1 MTGYINLSDFLLD
14 RLKSLSNTRISLD
27 LFEDAVLKSNY
38 CSQEEFNKSM
48 KFLLDSDKIEYKVD
62 KNGIYVE
69 IKNRGHSPWVNI
81 PTGTIHTGR
90 YDPPSYE
97 LEDRD
102 PCIVPSE
109 NSIPYAIS
117 DSGGWSTITN
127 FRWYT
132 NGSVST
138 NWDLTDGQLIVGS
151 DPQYKFILNVP
162 TMTIEVP
169 ENSERF
175 SIRSLEYTYNIDSS
189 AFYSTT
195 FGRQYYQEPIDQ
207 GATISG
213 SFKIRL
219 LLDDIDSIKV
229 LVDQSNGSVYYP
241 LLLIKTD
248 RNQYNCQIE
257 SVEYSTTG
265 EEYYNEYK
273 FRFSGSRIQ

>member
-62 KNGIYVE
+62 KYGIRVE
-69 IKNRGHSPWVNI
+69 VENRSHSPWVNI
-81 PTGTIHTGR
+81 PVGR
-90 YDPPSYE
+90 DSIV
-97 LEDRD
+97 DR
-102 PCIVPSE
+102 
-109 NSIPYAIS
+109 NTYATS
-117 DSGGWSTITN
+117 DSGGWSTVSN

-151 DPQYKFILNVP
+151 ESRYKFILNVP
-162 TMTIEVP
+162 TMIIEVP
-169 ENSERF
+169 ENPERISIGSLKYTRNINVPSE
-175 SIRSLEYTYNIDSS
+175 
-189 AFYSTT
+189 FYSTT
-195 FGRQYYQEPIDQ
+195 FERQYYQEPIDIQ

-213 SFKIRL
+213 SFKIIL
-219 LLDDIDSIKV
+219 PLDNTDSIGFLINQTEGYVNLKRFLIKFESEQYDCLIDSV
-229 LVDQSNGSVYYP
+229 EFNYNTNG
-241 LLLIKTD
+241 
-248 RNQYNCQIE
+248 RYN
-257 SVEYSTTG
+257 
-265 EEYYNEYK
+265 NEYT

>member
-1 MTGYINLSDFLLD
+1 MTGYINLSDFLLNQ
-14 RLKSLSNTRISLD
+14 LKSLSNTRISLD

-69 IKNRGHSPWVNI
+69 IKNRDHSPWVNI
-81 PTGTIHTGR
+81 PVGR
-90 YDPPSYE
+90 SEYPDSYNPG
-97 LEDRD
+97 DTD
-102 PCIVPSE
+102 SCV
-109 NSIPYAIS
+109 IPQN
-117 DSGGWSTITN
+117 DDNRFSTISN

-138 NWDLTDGQLIVGS
+138 NWNIIDGQLIVGS
-151 DPQYKFILNVP
+151 ESRYKFILNVP

-169 ENSERF
+169 ENSERIPIESF
-175 SIRSLEYTYNIDSS
+175 QYTRTNDTPRE
-189 AFYSTT
+189 FYSTT

>member
-62 KNGIYVE
+62 KYGIRVE
-69 IKNRGHSPWVNI
+69 VKNRSHSPWVNI
-81 PTGTIHTGR
+81 PVGR
-90 YDPPSYE
+90 DSIV
-97 LEDRD
+97 DR
-102 PCIVPSE
+102 
-109 NSIPYAIS
+109 NTYATS
-117 DSGGWSTITN
+117 DSGGWSTVSN

-132 NGSVST
+132 NGSIST

-151 DPQYKFILNVP
+151 DPRYKFILNVP
-162 TMTIEVP
+162 TMIIEVP
-169 ENSERF
+169 ENSERI
-175 SIRSLEYTYNIDSS
+175 SIRSLEYTRTNDTPRE
-189 AFYSTT
+189 FYSTA
-195 FGRQYYQEPIDQ
+195 FERQYYREPIDQ

-273 FRFSGSRIQ
+273 FRFSGSKIQ

>member
-81 PTGTIHTGR
+81 PVGR
-90 YDPPSYE
+90 IESRDYYNSE
-97 LEDRD
+97 ESD

-109 NSIPYAIS
+109 NSIPYATS
-117 DSGGWSTITN
+117 DSDGWSTVSN

-132 NGSVST
+132 NGSISKP
-138 NWDLTDGQLIVGS
+138 WDLTDGQLIIGS
-151 DPQYKFILNVP
+151 DQRYKFILNVP
-162 TMTIEVP
+162 TMIIEVP
-169 ENSERF
+169 ENSERIPIKSF
-175 SIRSLEYTYNIDSS
+175 QYTRTNDTPRE
-189 AFYSTT
+189 FYSTA
-195 FGRQYYQEPIDQ
+195 FERQYYREPIDQ

-273 FRFSGSRIQ
+273 FRFSGSKIQ